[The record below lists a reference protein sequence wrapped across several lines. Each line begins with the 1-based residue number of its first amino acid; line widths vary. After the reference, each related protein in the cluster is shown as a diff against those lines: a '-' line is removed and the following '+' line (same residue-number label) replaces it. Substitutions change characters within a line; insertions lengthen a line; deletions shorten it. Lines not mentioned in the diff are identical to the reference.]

1 MQHNSTGMETGKN
14 LVGRRM
20 NRLATREDISFTYYG
35 LEGAEVSGPKPQLT
49 RVLVNL
55 VTNAQGKM
63 EYWYE
68 PMSTQEASNKRYNT
82 AEYKTQYLVLRKVPA
97 GVYTIGAPF
106 IDSTGPNR
114 GPCTPHSV
122 TMQNDYYVGVFYVTR
137 AQYQRIMSPDDT
149 PSSDT
154 YPRNYCSW
162 STIRG
167 NALPAAEAG
176 DGEPPAGYVVP
187 LIRRQSIESGELD
200 YGANWLSAAQVK
212 EAAAYL
218 AGIDE
223 EKLRSFYTTIS
234 WLKTR
239 CTA

>member
-1 MQHNSTGMETGKN
+1 MGMCGNYIAVQKKELKKIKKGKAD
-14 LVGRRM
+14 LYALRDEAGR
-20 NRLATREDISFTYYG
+20 LSCDIDKSWW
-35 LEGAEVSGPKPQLT
+35 L
-49 RVLVNL
+49 
-55 VTNAQGKM
+55 
-63 EYWYE
+63 
-68 PMSTQEASNKRYNT
+68 
-82 AEYKTQYLVLRKVPA
+82 
-97 GVYTIGAPF
+97 IGW
-106 IDSTGPNR
+106 T
-114 GPCTPHSV
+114 
-122 TMQNDYYVGVFYVTR
+122 
-137 AQYQRIMSPDDT
+137 
-149 PSSDT
+149 
-154 YPRNYCSW
+154 
-162 STIRG
+162 
-167 NALPAAEAG
+167 LAAEAG